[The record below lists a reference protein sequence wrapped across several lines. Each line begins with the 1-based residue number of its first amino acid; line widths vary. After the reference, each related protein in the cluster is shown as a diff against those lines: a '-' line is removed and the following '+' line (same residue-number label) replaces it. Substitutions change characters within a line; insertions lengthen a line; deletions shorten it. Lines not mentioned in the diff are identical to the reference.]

1 MAEKVFL
8 KAKDV
13 NEIIELKSK
22 YGQKAKVIAGGTDVM
37 VRVNTL
43 VETPDCFLYIGEA
56 GLNYIKEENDN
67 IIIGA
72 ATKLNDIIAS
82 PLIKKHLPLL
92 VEAVSGMASVAVRN
106 MGTIGGNICNASPAA
121 DTVPALLALE
131 ASVII
136 VSKDSQRTVA
146 MKEFFTGPGKT
157 VLNPDEIVKEIIIP
171 KNDNLKWAYKKIG
184 RRKADTLSV
193 ISVAVT
199 MNLKDDVCK
208 DAKIALGAVAPTPIL
223 ALNASALLCD
233 KKVDSLLVDK
243 VANEVEKEIAPIDDQ
258 RGSAWYRRRMSK
270 IIVKNLIEQILGK
283 GMK

>member
-1 MAEKVFL
+1 VAEKVFL